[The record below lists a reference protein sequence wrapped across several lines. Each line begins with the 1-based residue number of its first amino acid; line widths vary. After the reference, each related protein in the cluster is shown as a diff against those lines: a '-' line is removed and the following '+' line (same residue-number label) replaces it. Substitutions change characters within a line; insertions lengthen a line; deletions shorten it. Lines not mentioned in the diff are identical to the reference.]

1 MFNRKKRDCAQNLD
15 KNTLFSISR
24 SNDIPVCNYQLIKF
38 ISNTKKIYRMAKQY
52 VPNLLENIQLS
63 IPGILTIC

>member
-15 KNTLFSISR
+15 KNTIFSISR

-38 ISNTKKIYRMAKQY
+38 ISKTKKIYSVAKQY
-52 VPNLLENIQLS
+52 VPCLVESIQLS
-63 IPGILTIC
+63 TV